1 MLAILKSVDKL
12 EEMMLVEY
20 MHGPEFTVDLLA
32 SKGQILYEV
41 GRENTISLM
50 SIAQESVVKYDELAY
65 RVSADVVKLFHMDGN
80 VCFCQL
86 HF

>member
-20 MHGPEFTVDLLA
+20 MHSPEFTVDLLA

-65 RVSADVVKLFHMDGN
+65 RVSADVVKAVSYGWKCGL
-80 VCFCQL
+80 
-86 HF
+86 